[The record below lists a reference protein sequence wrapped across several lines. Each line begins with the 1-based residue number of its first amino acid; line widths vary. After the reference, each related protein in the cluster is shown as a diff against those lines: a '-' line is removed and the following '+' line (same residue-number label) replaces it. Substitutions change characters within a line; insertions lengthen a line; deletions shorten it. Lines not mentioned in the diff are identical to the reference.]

1 MPELN
6 DDFAMDVS
14 DFDTLDEYKADIK
27 AKLEKSAEE
36 SAKFEMQN
44 AVLTKICEAT
54 EIEIP
59 EIMFEDEAEAML
71 NDFAMQL
78 QQSGMSLDMYTQYL
92 GKDKAA
98 LKAELRPDAEKRV
111 KTRLVLDA
119 IAKAEAVEVSQEEI
133 DAEVQAIADMYKMN
147 VEEVRGMLNLEIY
160 SSMMGDIRT
169 RKVLAMLVETADV
182 Q

>member
-1 MPELN
+1 MVMP
-6 DDFAMDVS
+6 DS
-14 DFDTLDEYKADIK
+14 DT
-27 AKLEKSAEE
+27 
-36 SAKFEMQN
+36 
-44 AVLTKICEAT
+44 
-54 EIEIP
+54 
-59 EIMFEDEAEAML
+59 EDEAEAML

>member
-1 MPELN
+1 
-6 DDFAMDVS
+6 
-14 DFDTLDEYKADIK
+14 
-27 AKLEKSAEE
+27 
-36 SAKFEMQN
+36 
-44 AVLTKICEAT
+44 
-54 EIEIP
+54 
-59 EIMFEDEAEAML
+59 ML

-119 IAKAEAVEVSQEEI
+119 IAKAENVEVSQEEI